1 MKKFLSSVLIIIF
14 MASPLWAETNDPEA
28 SVKKLLEEI
37 RQIKA
42 PAGGP
47 EEADNQRHSQSA
59 LSFLNVAE
67 ISEKALGK
75 YWAKRSDS
83 ERENFQAL
91 LSQLFVHVAFPSSA
105 KFFAELDLVYGK
117 IKEEKNPAVVP
128 LTVIHEKEGEVGI
141 DFHLVQKGDKWQ
153 VVDVILDGV
162 SMRNNLRSQFY
173 KVIAKNNFDEL
184 MRKMNKKL
192 VSAKS

>member
-14 MASPLWAETNDPEA
+14 MASPLRAETNDPES

-105 KFFAELDLVYGK
+105 KFFADLDLVYGK
-117 IKEEKNPAVVP
+117 IKDGKNPAVVP

-141 DFHLVQKGDKWQ
+141 DFHLV
-153 VVDVILDGV
+153 
-162 SMRNNLRSQFY
+162 
-173 KVIAKNNFDEL
+173 
-184 MRKMNKKL
+184 
-192 VSAKS
+192 